1 MKKMRF
7 SIILLAAFISFQ
19 AWGQTRLTEAQ
30 QKQIVEKIDRSAQR
44 MTTMQCTFT
53 QTKSMKML
61 SKKMI
66 SKGVMYFKRPSQLRW
81 QYTSPYDYTFLLN
94 GDKIRLKSAKSTKDI
109 SVQGNKM
116 FRQITNIILNSITGG
131 SLRSTSDFWLEM
143 YKTGNTYFARLYPK
157 KKELKQVYQIIE
169 IYFSPALDCV
179 SSVKM
184 IEKSGD
190 TTLVELNGIKYNAS
204 INEKMFSLR

>member
-131 SLRSTSDFWLEM
+131 SLRSTSDFRLEM

-169 IYFSPALDCV
+169 IYFSPALDRV

-204 INEKMFSLR
+204 INEKMFSLP

>member
-53 QTKSMKML
+53 QTKSMKMK
-61 SKKMI
+61 SMDKEYI
-66 SKGVMYFKRPSQLRW
+66 IF
-81 QYTSPYDYTFLLN
+81 FLLN

-131 SLRSTSDFWLEM
+131 SLRSTSDFRLEM

-157 KKELKQVYQIIE
+157 KKELKQVYQIVE